1 MSEHKCYLGIVL
13 VSLVTISLLTALLIT
28 PSVFPQETENVFQ
41 VSPGE
46 FTARDAPPLG
56 SPYIIPQVLVV
67 YNRDN
72 VERLVYVK
80 AEIPPENDVRP
91 GYEPIENENW
101 VIPLPSSVLIP
112 ENSYKEIQIS
122 FNIPRRENLTN
133 KKWEVWVSVM
143 RQPLPGEIGVLNPT
157 VRIKIETTAELPPPP
172 GTTKYLIPIAIV
184 IAIIIIIAICVWIWS
199 RKMGERKPKKVV
211 ISRSRR

>member
-1 MSEHKCYLGIVL
+1 MSEHKWYFGSVL

-28 PSVFPQETENVFQ
+28 PSVFSQIENVFQ

-56 SPYIIPQVLVV
+56 SPYIIPQVLVA

-72 VERLVYVK
+72 VERVVSVK
-80 AEIPPENDVRP
+80 AEIPPENAVRP

-101 VIPLPSSVLIP
+101 VIPIPSSFVIM
-112 ENSYKEIQIS
+112 ENSFKEIQIS
-122 FNIPRRENLTN
+122 FNIPRWENLTN

-143 RQPLPGEIGVLNPT
+143 RQPLPGEVGVLNPT
-157 VRIKIETTAELPPPP
+157 VRIKIETTAELPPPESRN
-172 GTTKYLIPIAIV
+172 YLLILP
-184 IAIIIIIAICVWIWS
+184 IIIIIIVIIAICTWIWS
-199 RKMGERKPKKVV
+199 RRMGERKPKKVAL
-211 ISRSRR
+211 SSSRR